1 MLQGVMLRRELIR
14 NRKFFAS
21 FGGLLLY
28 LEGPYK
34 KMTSLKI
41 ENVYMLLKKS

>member
-1 MLQGVMLRRELIR
+1 MLGGVVLGSRLTR

>member
-1 MLQGVMLRRELIR
+1 MILWGRGLTRS
-14 NRKFFAS
+14 RKFFAS